1 MMLWL
6 WTGRSWED
14 WKESNV
20 SDDVKGDDGEVCEE
34 DKEEVEDD
42 DDTVEEEKED
52 NNICEYIKFS
62 KLKAW

>member
-1 MMLWL
+1 M
-6 WTGRSWED
+6 
-14 WKESNV
+14 

-52 NNICEYIKFS
+52 KNICEYIKFS
-62 KLKAW
+62 KLKA

>member
-1 MMLWL
+1 M
-6 WTGRSWED
+6 
-14 WKESNV
+14 

-52 NNICEYIKFS
+52 ENICECIKLS
-62 KLKAW
+62 KLKA

>member
-1 MMLWL
+1 M
-6 WTGRSWED
+6 
-14 WKESNV
+14 

-62 KLKAW
+62 KLKA